1 MTFKK
6 TIIFFELFFLIQ
18 VTLYAQ
24 SKSDTLEVD
33 LKSIEV
39 NANYQ
44 KLYSELGRI
53 VTVIDKETISTLPVG
68 SIDELLESAAGIDIR
83 QRGTGNTQADISMRG
98 GTFDQVLVLLNGVNI
113 TDPQTGHYN
122 LDIPLNLSDIKKIE
136 ILQGSAARVLGPNA
150 FSGAI
155 NIVTESNDKSTLN
168 LEQSGGSFNTYNQS
182 VSGNLA
188 GKKTNTFAS
197 ISHNSSDGYIKNT
210 DYNISNAFLHSVL
223 HTSKLGKYDL
233 QLASLKKAFGA
244 NSFYSLKYPNQYEN
258 TQTLFA
264 NLNWAINLKKLNVKV
279 QGYWRQHY
287 DRYKLDFNNSATW
300 NYHLTDVS
308 GFKSTASYF
317 SRIGKSTVGFE
328 LRNEHILSNKLGQK
342 RDSLLN
348 PFDKN
353 VYFTK
358 EDNRLLTNIFIDQSV
373 NFNKFY
379 ISLGASASHSSDF
392 KWNSFGGID
401 IGYHINDDIRFYS
414 SLNTALRLPTFT
426 DLYYQNAIQVAN
438 PNLKPEHSQTL
449 EIGSKFKK
457 NNFDIEATIYRRWGQ
472 NIIDWVKLP
481 ASSVWESKNLTNVN
495 AMGLDFSSQYFF
507 KKSFIKS
514 ISATYSYLQMDKTAN
529 EFDSKYALDYL
540 KQKITLNINHSI
552 WKNLSVTW
560 KAAYY
565 DRSGTYDAN
574 RIIGAPTQITNY
586 SPYFMLDSRILFTQK
601 KYNLYLDL
609 NNILNASNIDFGGLE
624 QAGRNIL
631 LGIRIKLS

>member
-1 MTFKK
+1 MTIKK
-6 TIIFFELFFLIQ
+6 AFILLDFLFLIQ
-18 VTLYAQ
+18 LILFAQ
-24 SKSDTLEVD
+24 SKSDTLKVD

-44 KLYSELGRI
+44 KLYSEMGRI
-53 VTVIDKETISTLPVG
+53 VTVIDKETIASLPVA

-83 QRGTGNTQADISMRG
+83 QRGAGNTQADISMRG

-122 LDIPLNLSDIKKIE
+122 LDIPLNISDIKKIE

-168 LEQSGGSFNTYNQS
+168 VEQSAGSYNTYNQS

-197 ISHNSSDGYIKNT
+197 VSHNSSDGYIQNT
-210 DYNISNAFLHSVL
+210 DYDISNAFLHTVL
-223 HTSKLGKYDL
+223 HTSNFGKFDM
-233 QLASLKKAFGA
+233 QLALISKAFGA
-244 NSFYSLKYPNQYEN
+244 NSFYSLKYPNQFEN
-258 TQTLFA
+258 TQTAFA
-264 NLNWAINLKKLNVKV
+264 NLNWSLNFKKFNIKIQTYERLHNDK
-279 QGYWRQHY
+279 
-287 DRYKLDFNNSATW
+287 YKLDFNKPFTW

-308 GFKSTASYF
+308 GFKSTVLYISKV
-317 SRIGKSTVGFE
+317 GKSTIGLE
-328 LRNEHILSNKLGQK
+328 LRNEHILSNKLGQI

-348 PFDKN
+348 LFDKN
-353 VYFTK
+353 AYFTK

-379 ISLGASASHSSDF
+379 ISLGASASHSTDF

-401 IGYHINDDIRFYS
+401 IGYQLNDDLRFFT

-426 DLYYQNAIQVAN
+426 DLYYQNAIQIAN

-472 NIIDWVKLP
+472 NIIDWVKFP
-481 ASSVWESKNLTNVN
+481 TDTVWQSKNLTNVN
-495 AMGLDFSSQYFF
+495 AIGFDISLQYFF
-507 KKSFIKS
+507 QKSFIKS

-552 WKNLSVTW
+552 WKNFSASW

-586 SPYFMLDSRILFTQK
+586 SPYFMLDSRILYTQK

-609 NNILNASNIDFGGLE
+609 NNIFNASNIDFGGLE